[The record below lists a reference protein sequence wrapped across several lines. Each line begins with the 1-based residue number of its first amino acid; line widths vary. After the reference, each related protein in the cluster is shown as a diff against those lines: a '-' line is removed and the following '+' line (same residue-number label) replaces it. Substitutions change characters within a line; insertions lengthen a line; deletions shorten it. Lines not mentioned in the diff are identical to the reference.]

1 MLRCTG
7 RTPRLING
15 ILREVIGSLT
25 LRFNEGAEENTS
37 IEVDKMAE
45 DKDCG
50 DKKCWKH
57 GSVKVRGDRVTG
69 RIVSTKGKN
78 TAVVERAIT
87 KKLTKYQRW
96 AKEKSRISAHN
107 PPCIDARVGDMVE
120 IGETRK
126 LSKTKAWTVLGVIEA
141 ASE

>member
-1 MLRCTG
+1 
-7 RTPRLING
+7 
-15 ILREVIGSLT
+15 
-25 LRFNEGAEENTS
+25 
-37 IEVDKMAE
+37 MAE

-57 GSVKVRGDRVTG
+57 GSTKVRGERLLGKV
-69 RIVSTKGKN
+69 VSTKGKN
-78 TAVVERAIT
+78 TAVIERDIT

-107 PPCIDARVGDMVE
+107 PACINAEVGDTVE

-126 LSKTKAWTVLGVIEA
+126 LSKTKAWTVLDIILKGE
-141 ASE
+141 E